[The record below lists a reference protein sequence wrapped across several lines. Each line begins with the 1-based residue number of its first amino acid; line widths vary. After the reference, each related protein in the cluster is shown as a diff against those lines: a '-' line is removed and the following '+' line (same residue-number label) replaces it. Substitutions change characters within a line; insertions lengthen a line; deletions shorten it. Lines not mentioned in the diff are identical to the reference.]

1 MARRQVVP
9 VDDADADTLRAEKE
23 RRTGTAVPGAA
34 AAKLRRIHS
43 DTA

>member
-1 MARRQVVP
+1 MHRQVLP
-9 VDDADADTLRAEKE
+9 VDDHLADTLRAERE
-23 RRTGTAVPGAA
+23 RRTGTGVPGAA